1 MNETKKSTSKTTRAS
16 KAEEAAAQ
24 VKEDTQP
31 IPLSKLPTVAPM
43 TKTEAY
49 ALIKRSREGLRDAD
63 NHIWKGNPAEV
74 QEALLETITCATHV
88 LDALKHQG
96 IKGLEKS

>member
-1 MNETKKSTSKTTRAS
+1 MNMTKQRPKQEPS
-16 KAEEAAAQ
+16 
-24 VKEDTQP
+24 
-31 IPLSKLPTVAPM
+31 LPEVPPM

-63 NHIWKGNPAEV
+63 QAVWKGTREEALD
-74 QEALLETITCATHV
+74 ALLETITCATHV

-96 IKGLEKS
+96 IKGL